1 MQDHSPKTQKA
12 LRFAGS
18 AWLVLCAWVELLR
31 VDSRLAMRGFPVVY
45 KNVRDAPV
53 HTRALSARTGEEICH
68 AVDLACVFYFKQ
80 VRCLQRS
87 AATTVLLRQ
96 AGLAAEMIIGVHPC
110 PFRAHAWVEVAGR
123 IVNDKPYTSEMY
135 TVMDRC

>member
-1 MQDHSPKTQKA
+1 MQNHSSKTQKV
-12 LRFAGS
+12 LRSAGS
-18 AWLVLCAWVELLR
+18 TWLVLRAWIELLR
-31 VDSRLAMRGFPVVY
+31 VEWRLAMRGFPVVY
-45 KNVRDAPV
+45 ENVRDSPV
-53 HTRALSARTGEEICH
+53 HNSGLSAQAGEEICH

-87 AATTVLLRQ
+87 AATTVLLRH
-96 AGLAAEMIIGVHPC
+96 AGLAAEMVIGVQPC